1 MLGKMTHTNGSNC
14 TINPSM
20 NGCDDETDEQEEK
33 NKDAHYQLLHHKHGT
48 HYVSADWGPIHKK
61 S

>member
-1 MLGKMTHTNGSNC
+1 MTHTNGSNC